1 MKMNTKLK
9 YLPIAAF
16 AAIALTLA
24 GCGGGGGGAAVTSS
38 TGAPSAEMVEA
49 AAAAL
54 MAAETAKTALSDAW
68 AAYEMAPSG
77 AGATAI
83 TDAAAALV
91 AAAAVLG
98 EAAVDDDQTAAVEGF
113 NAYAALVGAV
123 LDNAG
128 RAVASV
134 EMAAMLA
141 AVEAARLAQEDLDAA
156 KADVTRLARVS
167 WLLAP
172 TDADVAADPD
182 HVGCRQ
188 SRRDKALDG

>member
-1 MKMNTKLK
+1 MEMNTKLK

-24 GCGGGGGGAAVTSS
+24 GCGGGGGGGDDAPVTSS

-49 AAAAL
+49 AEAAV

-68 AAYEMAPSG
+68 AAYEMAPSE

-141 AVEAARLAQEDLDAA
+141 AVEAARLAQVDLDAA
-156 KADVTRLARVS
+156 NAEVTRLEGELAA
-167 WLLAP
+167 AP
-172 TDADVAADPD
+172 TDADVAA
-182 HVGCRQ
+182 VQ
-188 SRRDKALDG
+188 TMLDDANQT

>member
-1 MKMNTKLK
+1 M
-9 YLPIAAF
+9 
-16 AAIALTLA
+16 
-24 GCGGGGGGAAVTSS
+24 
-38 TGAPSAEMVEA
+38 
-49 AAAAL
+49 
-54 MAAETAKTALSDAW
+54 
-68 AAYEMAPSG
+68 

-141 AVEAARLAQEDLDAA
+141 AAEAARLAQVDLDAA
-156 KADVTRLARVS
+156 KAEVTRLEG
-167 WLLAP
+167 LLAAAPP
-172 TDADVAADPD
+172 TTGDVAAVQTMLDDANAEVTRLEGLLAAAPPTTGDVAAIQTMLDDANAEVTRLDGFVGCCPNRRRCGGRPD

-188 SRRDKALDG
+188 HGSGKAQG

>member
-1 MKMNTKLK
+1 MV
-9 YLPIAAF
+9 AA
-16 AAIALTLA
+16 AD
-24 GCGGGGGGAAVTSS
+24 AAV
-38 TGAPSAEMVEA
+38 
-49 AAAAL
+49 

-68 AAYEMAPSG
+68 AAYEMAPSK

-141 AVEAARLAQEDLDAA
+141 VEAARLDRVEDSQ
-156 KADVTRLARVS
+156 T
-167 WLLAP
+167 P
-172 TDADVAADPD
+172 QT
-182 HVGCRQ
+182 
-188 SRRDKALDG
+188 